1 MAGPSMPAVTSG
13 QGPAVTVMTMTG
25 GNVPD
30 FEVNDLFSVAG
41 KVALVT
47 GGSRGIGEM
56 IAAGLLANGATVLI
70 SSRKAEVCDATAER
84 LAATYA
90 GTCVSLPADLSN
102 LDGVRSL
109 ATAVAEHTDH
119 LDILVNNAGVSWGAP
134 LEEFPE
140 IGWDKVFD
148 TNVKGVFFLTQQL
161 LPLLEANAS
170 NAEPSRVIN
179 IGSIDG
185 IRTPVFDTHSYGP
198 SKAAVHALTK
208 QMAAKLVQR
217 NILVNA
223 IAPGPFPTW
232 MLSTGVGTGGD
243 VEGTDWDAVGKLTPR
258 GRVGTPED
266 IAGLTIYLSSRA
278 GAFTVG
284 EVITCDGGAVVS

>member
-1 MAGPSMPAVTSG
+1 MDI
-13 QGPAVTVMTMTG
+13 QQ
-25 GNVPD
+25 
-30 FEVNDLFSVAG
+30 LFSIDG

-56 IAAGLLANGATVLI
+56 IAAGFLANGAKVYI
-70 SSRKAEVCDATAER
+70 SSRKADACEATAARLMER
-84 LAATYA
+84 F
-90 GTCVSLPADLSN
+90 GGECVSLPGDASTIEGVDALAAELSA
-102 LDGVRSL
+102 RE
-109 ATAVAEHTDH
+109 TQ

-140 IGWDKVFD
+140 IGWDKVFN
-148 TNVKGVFFLTQQL
+148 TNVKGVFFLTQRL
-161 LPLLEANAS
+161 LPLLEAAGTS
-170 NAEPSRVIN
+170 DDPARVIN

-185 IRTPVFDTHSYGP
+185 IRSPIFETFSYGP
-198 SKAAVHALTK
+198 SKAALHTLTQ
-208 QMAAKLVQR
+208 QMAAKLAPR
-217 NILVNA
+217 NIIANA

-243 VEGTDWDAVGKLTPR
+243 VEGTDWDAVGRGNPR

-266 IAGLTIYLSSRA
+266 IAGLAIFLSSRA

-284 EVITCDGGAVVS
+284 AVITCDGGTVVS